1 MENSPEILVA
11 DIGGTHARFAIA
23 QISPG
28 PRVTLADARVLESR
42 SHAGLGDAIRAYAAG
57 RALPA
62 AACLALAGPVKGGTG
77 RLTNLDWT
85 VDTDALKHACGFSRV
100 ALVNDFAA
108 LGAGVPSLEESDLL
122 LVKDG
127 KAVDAAARSVMG
139 AGTGFGATLLAPSDG
154 AYVPIPTES
163 GHISFA
169 PTDTWELRLVEY
181 LMASEPRISVEM
193 LLSGEGLG
201 RLHRALRTFSGKA
214 PRHRSAFEIG
224 KRAREKPD
232 SASAKALEIF
242 CNIFGSVAGDLALS
256 HGARGGVY
264 LAGGVLRK
272 NEDALM
278 KSAFAAR
285 FSDKGPMADYVSAV
299 PVYLIRSDN
308 AALKGA
314 ALWFAKTF
322 SAP

>member
-1 MENSPEILVA
+1 MESSPEILVA

-23 QISPG
+23 RVSPG
-28 PRVTLADARVLESR
+28 HRVTLTDARVPESR
-42 SHAGLGDAIRAYAAG
+42 SHAGPGHAIRAYAAD

-62 AACLALAGPVKGGTG
+62 AACFALAGPVKGGTG
-77 RLTNLDWT
+77 KLTNLGWS
-85 VDTDALKHACGFSRV
+85 VEAEALKRECGFSRV
-100 ALVNDFAA
+100 LLVNDFAA
-108 LGAGVPSLEESDLL
+108 LGAGVSYLEESDLA

-127 KAVDAAARSVMG
+127 KAVEDAARSVMG
-139 AGTGFGATLLAPSDG
+139 AGTGFGATLLAPASG
-154 AYVPIPTES
+154 VYVPVPTES

-169 PTDTWELRLVEY
+169 PTDAWELRLVEY

-193 LLSGEGLG
+193 LLSGPGLS

-214 PRHRSAFEIG
+214 PRHRTAVEIG
-224 KRAREKPD
+224 KRACEKPD
-232 SASAKALEIF
+232 SASARALEVF

-272 NEDALM
+272 NQDALM
-278 KSAFAAR
+278 RSAFAAR
-285 FSDKGPMADYVSAV
+285 FTNKGPMSDYARAI
-299 PVYLIRSDN
+299 PVFLIRSDE

-314 ALWFAKTF
+314 ALWFAE
-322 SAP
+322 AA